1 MLDGR
6 DWDAREHEQIAQR
19 QRAFQTGVFLCMML
33 LMMDV
38 RDPRAV
44 QEEALRRARAEAE
57 EAALRRQAAPTWL
70 DNEIVG
76 EGSTQNVTGLYRGGW
91 VYNTHN
97 SSTGPG
103 GHEGRAA
110 LQMDMFRVA
119 SIEKVS
125 VVRAMVQL
133 AAPPGAGRSGDVLAS
148 AFGVYFHGSRRVALL
163 GNVGEPSDDGVDLRK
178 RANATHDD
186 DDGEEEEEDR
196 PFLRRNRTHRLHP
209 RQRRHYDAQT
219 GRRLIARLANKHPFV
234 RAHLASNSGSAAALS
249 KTLTDVSQRRLGE
262 KQRTRLSSR
271 SLPDSLFEG
280 GSYDLVVAR
289 LLGKKEDKDR
299 PMDAAVTSTV
309 VEDTEDRA
317 KLRVDPSK
325 TLKGYGQTLW
335 KNGECALEIDLVASD
350 DKKTR
355 KSAPSKNA
363 PYVTELIGS
372 VRAPSCGFSLTVN
385 ASATRVDWRA
395 AEDQASWYSSLMTF
409 VCVWQIYAL
418 FKQLHFCRTQAVAL
432 RVSLVS
438 LGMQALWDAVLCVA
452 NLLLCAAVPQLFSTF
467 TTVAFLELIVF
478 CVIEMRYLLLVW
490 QAHDPQRNWDAAG
503 WVQLRRELATVH
515 AHFYVAL
522 AVVLLVLYAS
532 RDEPSLILLAASS
545 YWVPQIIRNVKT
557 NAREPVCDHYLYG
570 MSVSRLLLPA
580 YLLLVQD
587 ALPRVLMVPSPD
599 AITPSQRLK
608 VFLSLVVWQAIQVG
622 LLKLQ
627 RLKGARCFVPDYLVP
642 KPYDYQRDP
651 AHILRAA
658 GADGPECAICMG
670 PVNAVTGEFMVTP
683 CDHMFHEICLRQWM
697 DLKMECPVCRAALP
711 PTPNDD
717 EEGVGDS
724 PPPRGEP

>member
-19 QRAFQTGVFLCMML
+19 QRAFQTGVFLCMLL
-33 LMMDV
+33 LMTDV

-57 EAALRRQAAPTWL
+57 EAALRRQAAPTWI
-70 DNEIVG
+70 DGEIVG
-76 EGSTQNVTGLYRGGW
+76 DGGTQNVTGLYRGGW
-91 VYNTHN
+91 VYDTHN

-178 RANATHDD
+178 RSNATDD
-186 DDGEEEEEDR
+186 EEEEDR

-209 RQRRHYDAQT
+209 RMRRHYGEAQT
-219 GRRLIARLANKHPFV
+219 GRRLIARLAHKHPSV

-262 KQRTRLSSR
+262 KQRTRLSTR

-309 VEDTEDRA
+309 VEDTEERA

-325 TLKGYGQTLW
+325 TLKGYNTLW

-570 MSVSRLLLPA
+570 MAISRLLLPA

-587 ALPRVLMVPSPD
+587 ALPRVLMVPTPS
-599 AITPSQRLK
+599 AITPAQRLK
-608 VFLSLVVWQAIQVG
+608 VFVSLVAWQAIQVA

-711 PTPNDD
+711 PTPNDED
-717 EEGVGDS
+717 EGVGDS

>member
-70 DNEIVG
+70 DHEIVG

-186 DDGEEEEEDR
+186 DDDEAEEEDR
-196 PFLRRNRTHRLHP
+196 PFLRRNRTHRPHNRL
-209 RQRRHYDAQT
+209 RRHYGDAQT

-262 KQRTRLSSR
+262 KQRTRLSTR

-289 LLGKKEDKDR
+289 LLGKKEDKLGIR
-299 PMDAAVTSTV
+299 ASSTCPVSFTDVKIPKNRV
-309 VEDTEDRA
+309 VGEIG
-317 KLRVDPSK
+317 
-325 TLKGYGQTLW
+325 KGYKIAIEILNEGRVGIGAQMLGLAQVRCVPPCLFGDRHPTLHSP
-335 KNGECALEIDLVASD
+335 GPSSVPCAGL
-350 DKKTR
+350 
-355 KSAPSKNA
+355 
-363 PYVTELIGS
+363 
-372 VRAPSCGFSLTVN
+372 
-385 ASATRVDWRA
+385 
-395 AEDQASWYSSLMTF
+395 
-409 VCVWQIYAL
+409 
-418 FKQLHFCRTQAVAL
+418 
-432 RVSLVS
+432 
-438 LGMQALWDAVLCVA
+438 
-452 NLLLCAAVPQLFSTF
+452 
-467 TTVAFLELIVF
+467 
-478 CVIEMRYLLLVW
+478 
-490 QAHDPQRNWDAAG
+490 
-503 WVQLRRELATVH
+503 LRRH
-515 AHFYVAL
+515 
-522 AVVLLVLYAS
+522 
-532 RDEPSLILLAASS
+532 PP
-545 YWVPQIIRNVKT
+545 VPVRPQ
-557 NAREPVCDHYLYG
+557 G
-570 MSVSRLLLPA
+570 
-580 YLLLVQD
+580 
-587 ALPRVLMVPSPD
+587 
-599 AITPSQRLK
+599 
-608 VFLSLVVWQAIQVG
+608 VWPG
-622 LLKLQ
+622 
-627 RLKGARCFVPDYLVP
+627 
-642 KPYDYQRDP
+642 
-651 AHILRAA
+651 H
-658 GADGPECAICMG
+658 
-670 PVNAVTGEFMVTP
+670 
-683 CDHMFHEICLRQWM
+683 W
-697 DLKMECPVCRAALP
+697 
-711 PTPNDD
+711 
-717 EEGVGDS
+717 
-724 PPPRGEP
+724 

>member
-186 DDGEEEEEDR
+186 DEEEEEEDR
-196 PFLRRNRTHRLHP
+196 PFLRRNRTHRPHNRL
-209 RQRRHYDAQT
+209 RRHYGDAQT

-262 KQRTRLSSR
+262 KQRTRLSTR

-280 GSYDLVVAR
+280 GSYDLVISR

-363 PYVTELIGS
+363 PFVTELIGS

-418 FKQLHFCRTQAVAL
+418 CVGRVRFL
-432 RVSLVS
+432 RV
-438 LGMQALWDAVLCVA
+438 
-452 NLLLCAAVPQLFSTF
+452 
-467 TTVAFLELIVF
+467 
-478 CVIEMRYLLLVW
+478 
-490 QAHDPQRNWDAAG
+490 
-503 WVQLRRELATVH
+503 
-515 AHFYVAL
+515 
-522 AVVLLVLYAS
+522 
-532 RDEPSLILLAASS
+532 
-545 YWVPQIIRNVKT
+545 
-557 NAREPVCDHYLYG
+557 
-570 MSVSRLLLPA
+570 
-580 YLLLVQD
+580 
-587 ALPRVLMVPSPD
+587 
-599 AITPSQRLK
+599 
-608 VFLSLVVWQAIQVG
+608 
-622 LLKLQ
+622 
-627 RLKGARCFVPDYLVP
+627 
-642 KPYDYQRDP
+642 
-651 AHILRAA
+651 
-658 GADGPECAICMG
+658 ADGATM
-670 PVNAVTGEFMVTP
+670 A
-683 CDHMFHEICLRQWM
+683 R
-697 DLKMECPVCRAALP
+697 
-711 PTPNDD
+711 
-717 EEGVGDS
+717 S
-724 PPPRGEP
+724 

>member
-70 DNEIVG
+70 DHEIVG

-97 SSTGPG
+97 TSTGPG

-186 DDGEEEEEDR
+186 DDEAEEEDR

-271 SLPDSLFEG
+271 ALPDALFDG

-309 VEDTEDRA
+309 VEDTEERA

-587 ALPRVLMVPSPD
+587 ALPRVLMVPSPS

-608 VFLSLVVWQAIQVG
+608 VFLSLVVWQAIQVA

-724 PPPRGEP
+724 PMAEP